1 MDSNGFIF
9 YFICIFF
16 ILITNEIKGD
26 KEIIPDEFLNFYSNK
41 SNQNLMCVLN
51 NYTVNKIC
59 KQISNN
65 SLDGK

>member
-9 YFICIFF
+9 YFFCIFF

-41 SNQNLMCVLN
+41 SNHNLMCVLN

-59 KQISNN
+59 QQISNN